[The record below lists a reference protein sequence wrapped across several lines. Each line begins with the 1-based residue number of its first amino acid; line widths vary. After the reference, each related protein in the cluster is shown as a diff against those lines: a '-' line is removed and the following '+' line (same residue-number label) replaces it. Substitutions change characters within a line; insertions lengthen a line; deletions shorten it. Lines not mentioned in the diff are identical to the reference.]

1 MKIIVMVKR
10 VTDPNV
16 IIRVNADNTSVDLNN
31 VKMAINPFCEIAM
44 EEAVR
49 LKEAGIAT
57 EVIALSIGSAQSQDQ
72 LRTAL
77 AMGADRAVLI
87 ESEETLESL
96 TVAKL
101 TAKVVEEEEAG
112 LVLLGKQSIDTDNSQ
127 TGQML
132 SSILGWSQGT
142 FASKVEISDNK
153 INLTREVDTGLQSLT
168 LTLPSV
174 ITCDLR
180 LNEPRFA
187 SLPNI
192 MKAKRK
198 PLVVKPAAEYGVD
211 LTSKIKTLKVETPNE
226 RQGGVTVDSV
236 ATLIEKLKTEKGVI

>member
-1 MKIIVMVKR
+1 MKILVMVKR

-16 IIRVNADNTSVDLNN
+16 TVRVNADNSAVDLNN
-31 VKMAINPFCEIAM
+31 VKMAINPFCEIAI

-49 LKEAGIAT
+49 LKEAGIAS
-57 EVIALSIGSAQSQDQ
+57 EIIALSIGASQSQEQ

-77 AMGADRAVLI
+77 AVGADRAILI
-87 ESEETLESL
+87 EADAALEPL

-101 TAKVVEEEEAG
+101 AAKVVEEEQIG
-112 LVLLGKQSIDTDNSQ
+112 LVILGKQSIDTDNSQ

-132 SSILGWSQGT
+132 ASVMGWSQGT
-142 FASKVEISDNK
+142 FASKVDIEGDMLNI
-153 INLTREVDTGLQSLT
+153 TREVDTGLQSLS
-168 LTLPSV
+168 LKLPAV
-174 ITCDLR
+174 VTCDLR

-198 PLVVKPAAEYGVD
+198 PLDVKAAADYGVD
-211 LTSKIKTLKVETPNE
+211 LTPRINMLKVEEPSA
-226 RQGGVTVDSV
+226 RQSGEMLSSV
-236 ATLIEKLKTEKGVI
+236 SELVEKLKTEKGVI

>member
-1 MKIIVMVKR
+1 MKVLVMVKR

-16 IIRVNADNTSVDLNN
+16 TIYPNADKSDVELTNI
-31 VKMAINPFCEIAM
+31 KMAMNPFCEIAT

-57 EVIALSIGSAQSQDQ
+57 EIIALSIGDSQSQEQ

-77 AMGADRAVLI
+77 AMGADRGILI
-87 ESEETLESL
+87 ETDQTLEPL
-96 TVAKL
+96 TIAKL
-101 TAKVVEEEEAG
+101 AAEVIDEEQPG
-112 LVLLGKQSIDTDNSQ
+112 LVLLGKQSSDKDNSQ

-132 SSILGWSQGT
+132 AALKGWGQAT
-142 FASKVEISDNK
+142 FTSKLEIEGESATV
-153 INLTREVDTGLQSLT
+153 TREVDSGLQT
-168 LTLPSV
+168 IAVKLPAI

-198 PLVVKPAAEYGVD
+198 PLVVKPATECATD
-211 LTSKIKTLKVETPNE
+211 LTPRIKTVMIESPQTREAGEIL
-226 RQGGVTVDSV
+226 GSV
-236 ATLIEKLKTEKGVI
+236 SELIEKLKTVEGVL

>member
-1 MKIIVMVKR
+1 MKILVMVKR

-16 IIRVNADNTSVDLNN
+16 IIRVNAENTSVDLNN

-57 EVIALSIGSAQSQDQ
+57 EIIAMSIGPAQAQDQ

-77 AMGADRAVLI
+77 AMGADRGLLV
-87 ESEETLESL
+87 ESEESLEPL

-101 TAKVVEEEEAG
+101 TAKVVEEEQIG

-132 SSILGWSQGT
+132 SAILGWSQGT
-142 FASKVEISDNK
+142 FASKVDIVDNTL
-153 INLTREVDTGLQSLT
+153 NLTREVDSGLQSLT

-174 ITCDLR
+174 VTCDLR

-198 PLVVKPAAEYGVD
+198 PLVIKPAADYGVD
-211 LTSKIKTLKVETPNE
+211 LTSKIKTLKVESPNT
-226 RQGGVTVDSV
+226 RQSGEIVGSV
-236 ATLIEKLKTEKGVI
+236 AALLDKLKTEKGVI

>member
-1 MKIIVMVKR
+1 MKVLVMVKR

-16 IIRVNADNTSVDLNN
+16 TIRPNADNSDVELNN
-31 VKMAINPFCEIAM
+31 IKMTMNPFCEIAT

-57 EVIALSIGSAQSQDQ
+57 EIIVLSIGDSQSQEQ

-77 AMGADRAVLI
+77 AMGADRGILI
-87 ESEETLESL
+87 ETDKTLEPL
-96 TVAKL
+96 TIAKL
-101 TAKVVEEEEAG
+101 AAEVVNEEQPG
-112 LVLLGKQSIDTDNSQ
+112 LVLLGKQSSDKDNSQ

-132 SSILGWSQGT
+132 ASLQGWGQAT
-142 FASKVEISDNK
+142 FASKLNIEGESATV
-153 INLTREVDTGLQSLT
+153 TREVDSGLQT
-168 LTLPSV
+168 ITVKLPAV

-198 PLVVKPAAEYGVD
+198 PLIVKPVAECSTD
-211 LTSKIKTLKVETPNE
+211 LTPHIKILKMESPQKREAGEIV
-226 RQGGVTVDSV
+226 GSV
-236 ATLIEKLKTEKGVI
+236 SELIEKLKTVEGVL